1 MELRKNKQNKFLKKA
16 LEIIKENKSAFE
28 ALEEFEK
35 TGKIITKKR
44 LNFTIDR
51 DVAKRFREYCRKER
65 LNMSEIVENLIKTKF
80 LK

>member
-1 MELRKNKQNKFLKKA
+1 MLSQKKIDK
-16 LEIIKENKSAFE
+16 IIEEHQSAFK

-35 TGKIITKKR
+35 TGRLITKTR

-51 DVAKRFREYCRKER
+51 ETAKKFRDYCKKQR
-65 LNMSEIVENLIKTKF
+65 LNMSEIIEKLIKTKV

>member
-1 MELRKNKQNKFLKKA
+1 MVSQKSRFLKKA
-16 LEIIKENKSAFE
+16 MKIIDENPSIFK

-51 DVAKRFREYCRKER
+51 ETANKFRDYCKKNK
-65 LNMSEIVENLIKTKF
+65 LNMSKIIEDLIKTKF
-80 LK
+80 LKK